1 MVPRARRRLHANLG
15 LRSSLYRDQSDTL
28 LRMGELLQPSRAG
41 ELGYQPALD
50 GLRAVAVA
58 MVLCFHAGF
67 GWMGGGYFGVSI
79 FFTLS
84 GFLITTLLIDER
96 KQTGSIALGSFIARR
111 AKRLLPASLA
121 CLALVSVARLAGQ
134 FDQVAGLRSELLGAT
149 THVFNWVKV
158 GGDTSYTD
166 GFAGAAVFVSPL
178 EHYWS
183 LAIEEQFYL
192 VWPLAVALLARR
204 VTQWSSVLPLLFLG
218 AAIATPIAA
227 MVLSDDATYWATPM
241 RAGEL
246 LAGVAVAG
254 VLQRWAVP
262 AWAGIVA
269 VPVACVLV
277 ALAVGLPTG
286 SGPAYSGLLAPL
298 AAVSAVMLWSLQVA
312 GPVRRVLSSRPL
324 VQLGQISYGVYLFH
338 WPVFVWLRQHGWS
351 LTEPLQFMLAMCATL
366 VIATVS
372 FVLIE
377 RPVRSASWP
386 VRSTIRGAA
395 GAMLVA
401 GLTVAVL
408 PFSRGF
414 LEADSAVLES
424 ASAEPVGSLAPLEPV
439 LPKLVTSTL
448 VASKLV
454 TSTLVTSTTA
464 TVEVADSE
472 VQGSIEGTVSADT
485 AESGSPGSDVVQ
497 VVPNESIVLDI
508 PLGPPL
514 SRPVRLLTVGDS
526 TAFYVGQA
534 LAEWSIEHRAYA
546 TSDLLWCQGCGL
558 LRGGEVTS
566 WNDSS
571 FAVRSI
577 EMFDVDLPSM
587 VARVQPDVVA
597 LMVSVVDVADRQW
610 AVSEGPLEP
619 TDPRYAARLASSYRR
634 TVLELLDLGVAN
646 IAIIAPP
653 RSVGFVSD
661 GVMFTADRWEAL
673 HAALDL
679 VALEFGPKVAVV
691 DLAGW
696 ADAAGVTE
704 DVDWRPDGTHLTARS
719 AREVV
724 DRWLAPI
731 LVDQAV

>member
-1 MVPRARRRLHANLG
+1 MLN
-15 LRSSLYRDQSDTL
+15 
-28 LRMGELLQPSRAG
+28 MGELVRPSRSVT
-41 ELGYQPALD
+41 LGYQPALD
-50 GLRAVAVA
+50 GLRAVAVV

-96 KQTGSIALGSFIARR
+96 KRTGGIALGSFIARR
-111 AKRLLPASLA
+111 AKRLLPASLV
-121 CLALVSVARLAGQ
+121 CLGLVSVARLAGQ
-134 FDQVAGLRSELLGAT
+134 FDQVAGLRRDLLGAT
-149 THVFNWVKV
+149 THVYNWVKI

-166 GFAGAAVFVSPL
+166 VFAGSAMFLSPL

-192 VWPLAVALLARR
+192 LWPLAVALLARR
-204 VTQWSSVLPLLFLG
+204 VTRWSSVLPLLFLG
-218 AAIATPIAA
+218 AAVATPIAA
-227 MVLSDDATYWATPM
+227 LVLSDDATYWATPM

-246 LAGVAVAG
+246 LAGAALAG

-262 AWAGIVA
+262 AWAGVLA
-269 VPVACVLV
+269 VPVAGALV
-277 ALAVGLPTG
+277 ALAIVLPTA
-286 SGPAYSGLLAPL
+286 SGPAYSGLFAPL
-298 AAVSAVMLWSLQVA
+298 AALSAVLLWSLQVA
-312 GPVRRVLSSRPL
+312 GPVRRALSSRPL

-338 WPVFVWLRQHGWS
+338 WPVFVWLRQQGWS
-351 LTEPLQFMLAMCATL
+351 LIEPWRFVLAVCATL
-366 VIATVS
+366 AIATAS

-377 RPVRSASWP
+377 RPIRSATWP

-414 LEADSAVLES
+414 LEADAAVLAS
-424 ASAEPVGSLAPLEPV
+424 ASAQPVDSLAPLEPV
-439 LPKLVTSTL
+439 ARVSLPE
-448 VASKLV
+448 
-454 TSTLVTSTTA
+454 LVTSTTA
-464 TVEVADSE
+464 AVDVAGSE
-472 VQGSIEGTVSADT
+472 AQVSIEATGSFET
-485 AESGSPGSDVVQ
+485 AEIGGSEIDVATAVLA
-497 VVPNESIVLDI
+497 ESFVLDV

-534 LAEWSIEHRAYA
+534 LAEWAIDHREYA

-558 LRGGEVTS
+558 LRAGEVTS
-566 WNDSS
+566 WDDTS
-571 FAVRSI
+571 FAARST

-587 VARVQPDVVA
+587 VARLQPDVVA
-597 LMVSVVDVADRQW
+597 LMVTVVDVADRQW

-619 TDPRYAARLASSYRR
+619 TDARYAARLASSYRR
-634 TVLELLDLGVAN
+634 TVLELLDLGVGN

-653 RSVGFVSD
+653 RAVGFVAH
-661 GVMFTADRWEAL
+661 GVTFTADRWEAL

-679 VALEFGPKVAVV
+679 VAIEFGPEVVVV
-691 DLAGW
+691 DMAGW

-704 DVDWRPDGTHLTARS
+704 DVNWRPDGTHLTERS

-724 DRWLAPI
+724 DRWLAPV
-731 LVDQAV
+731 LVEHAR

>member
-1 MVPRARRRLHANLG
+1 
-15 LRSSLYRDQSDTL
+15 
-28 LRMGELLQPSRAG
+28 MGELVRPSRPAA
-41 ELGYQPALD
+41 LCYQPALD

-96 KQTGSIALGSFIARR
+96 KRTGGVALGSFIARR

-149 THVFNWVKV
+149 THVYNWVKI
-158 GGDTSYTD
+158 GGDSSYTD
-166 GFAGAAVFVSPL
+166 VFAGSAVLVSPL

-192 VWPLAVALLARR
+192 LWPLTVALLARR
-204 VTQWSSVLPLLFLG
+204 LTRWSSVLPLLFLG
-218 AAIATPIAA
+218 AAVATPIPAL
-227 MVLSDDATYWATPM
+227 VLSDDATYWATPM

-246 LAGVAVAG
+246 LAGAALAG

-262 AWAGIVA
+262 LWAGMLA
-269 VPVACVLV
+269 VPVAGVLV
-277 ALAVGLPTG
+277 ALAVVLPTA
-286 SGPAYSGLLAPL
+286 SGPAYSGLFAPL
-298 AAVSAVMLWSLQVA
+298 AAVSAVLLWSLQVA
-312 GPVRRVLSSRPL
+312 GPVRRALSSRPL
-324 VQLGQISYGVYLFH
+324 VQIGKISYGVYLFH
-338 WPVFVWLRQHGWS
+338 WPVFVWLRQQGWS
-351 LTEPLQFMLAMCATL
+351 LTEPWHFVLAVCATL
-366 VIATVS
+366 VIATAS

-377 RPVRSASWP
+377 RPIRSASWP
-386 VRSTIRGAA
+386 VRGTIRGAV

-401 GLTVAVL
+401 SLTVAVL

-414 LEADSAVLES
+414 LEADTAVLAS
-424 ASAEPVGSLAPLEPV
+424 ASAQPVDSLAPLEPV
-439 LPKLVTSTL
+439 ARVLLPEF
-448 VASKLV
+448 A
-454 TSTLVTSTTA
+454 TA
-464 TVEVADSE
+464 AVDAAGSE
-472 VQGSIEGTVSADT
+472 AQVSIEATASSDT
-485 AESGSPGSDVVQ
+485 AEIGGSNIDVAPVELA
-497 VVPNESIVLDI
+497 ESFVLDV

-534 LAEWSIEHRAYA
+534 LAEWVIDHREYA
-546 TSDLLWCQGCGL
+546 TSDLLWCQGCGV
-558 LRGGEVTS
+558 LRAGEVTS
-566 WNDSS
+566 WDDTS
-571 FAVRSI
+571 FGARSI
-577 EMFDVDLPSM
+577 EMFDADLPAM

-597 LMVSVVDVADRQW
+597 LMVTVVDVADRQW
-610 AVSEGPLEP
+610 AASEGPLEP
-619 TDPRYAARLASSYRR
+619 TDARYVERLASSYRR
-634 TVLELLDLGVAN
+634 TVLELLDLGVGN
-646 IAIIAPP
+646 VAIIAPP
-653 RSVGFVSD
+653 RSVGFVAHE
-661 GVMFTADRWEAL
+661 VTFTADRWEAL

-679 VALEFGPKVAVV
+679 VAIEFGPEVVVV

-704 DVDWRPDGTHLTARS
+704 DPDWRPDGTHLTARS

-731 LVDQAV
+731 LIDQAR

>member
-1 MVPRARRRLHANLG
+1 MVRP
-15 LRSSLYRDQSDTL
+15 LRSV
-28 LRMGELLQPSRAG
+28 AF
-41 ELGYQPALD
+41 GYQPALD

-67 GWMGGGYFGVSI
+67 GWIGGGYFGVSI

-96 KQTGSIALGSFIARR
+96 MRTGGIALGPFIARR
-111 AKRLLPASLA
+111 AKRLLPASLV
-121 CLALVSVARLAGQ
+121 CLGLVSVARLAGQ

-149 THVFNWVKV
+149 SHVYNWVKI

-166 GFAGAAVFVSPL
+166 VFAGSAVLVSPL

-192 VWPLAVALLARR
+192 LWPLTVALLAFR
-204 VTQWSSVLPLLFLG
+204 VTRWSSVLPLLFVG
-218 AAIATPIAA
+218 AAVATPIAA
-227 MVLSDDATYWATPM
+227 LVLSDDATYWATPM

-246 LAGVAVAG
+246 LAGAALAG

-262 AWAGIVA
+262 AWAGLLA
-269 VPVACVLV
+269 VPVAGLLV
-277 ALAVGLPTG
+277 ALAVVLPTA
-286 SGPAYSGLLAPL
+286 SGPAYSGFFAPL
-298 AAVSAVMLWSLQVA
+298 AVVSAVMLWSLQVA
-312 GPVRRVLSSRPL
+312 GPVRRVLSSWPL
-324 VQLGQISYGVYLFH
+324 VHLGQVSYGVYLFH
-338 WPVFVWLRQHGWS
+338 WPVFVWLRQQGWS
-351 LTEPLQFMLAMCATL
+351 LTEPWRFVLAVSATL
-366 VIATVS
+366 AIATAS

-377 RPVRSASWP
+377 RPIRSASWP
-386 VRSTIRGAA
+386 VRGTIRGAA

-401 GLTVAVL
+401 SLAVAIL

-414 LEADSAVLES
+414 LEADAAVLAS
-424 ASAEPVGSLAPLEPV
+424 ASAQPVDLLAPLEPLARVV
-439 LPKLVTSTL
+439 LPE
-448 VASKLV
+448 
-454 TSTLVTSTTA
+454 LVTSTTA
-464 TVEVADSE
+464 PVDAADFA
-472 VQGSIEGTVSADT
+472 VQVSIEATVWADAAEIGGAAVDLASAV
-485 AESGSPGSDVVQ
+485 SKSF
-497 VVPNESIVLDI
+497 VLDVG
-508 PLGPPL
+508 LGPPL

-534 LAEWSIEHRAYA
+534 LAEWAIDHREYA

-558 LRGGEVTS
+558 LRAGDVTS
-566 WNDSS
+566 WDDTP
-571 FAVRSI
+571 FATRSI

-597 LMVSVVDVADRQW
+597 LMVTVVDVADRQW

-619 TDPRYAARLASSYRR
+619 TDARYIARLASSYRQ
-634 TVLELLDLGVAN
+634 TVRELLDLGVAT

-653 RSVGFVSD
+653 RAVGFVAH
-661 GVMFTADRWEAL
+661 GVTFTADRWEAL
-673 HAALDL
+673 HTALDL
-679 VALEFGPKVAVV
+679 AATEFGPEVIVV

-704 DVDWRPDGTHLTARS
+704 DLDWRPDGTHLTARS

-731 LVDQAV
+731 LVDHVR